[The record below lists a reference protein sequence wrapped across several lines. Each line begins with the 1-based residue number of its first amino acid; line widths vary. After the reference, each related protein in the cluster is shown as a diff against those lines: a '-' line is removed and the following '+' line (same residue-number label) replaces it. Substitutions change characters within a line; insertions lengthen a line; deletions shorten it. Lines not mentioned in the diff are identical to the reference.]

1 MRVDRQPRCRC
12 RVGPGR
18 FEVRARIERFAEPA
32 VLLLLAE
39 GPSHGYELAETLEDL
54 LDEGRVDFGNLYRLL
69 RSLEE
74 EGLVASTWSEEA
86 PGPQKRVYELT
97 GEGAALL
104 HAWATSL
111 RARSERIAALLARYE
126 AVEARIGA
134 RGDEE
139 HRGTHSGNAT
149 SSDTHDDT
157 SSDTGEEPR

>member
-1 MRVDRQPRCRC
+1 MMRIDRQPRCRC

-39 GPSHGYELAETLEDL
+39 GRSHGYQLAEDLEAL
-54 LDEGRVDFGNLYRLL
+54 LGEGRVDFGNLYRLL

-86 PGPQKRVYELT
+86 PGPQKRVYRLT

-104 HAWATSL
+104 DAWVASL
-111 RARSERIAALLARYE
+111 RARSERIGALLTRYE
-126 AVEARIGA
+126 ALGA
-134 RGDEE
+134 ANRLHGMPRGEIHQELD
-139 HRGTHSGNAT
+139 R
-149 SSDTHDDT
+149 SDQG
-157 SSDTGEEPR
+157 GEP

>member
-1 MRVDRQPRCRC
+1 MTMRVDRQPRCRC

-39 GPSHGYELAETLEDL
+39 GRSHGYQLADRLEEL

-69 RSLEE
+69 RALEE

-86 PGPQKRVYELT
+86 PGPQKRVYGLT

-104 HAWATSL
+104 DAWAASL
-111 RARSERIAALLARYE
+111 RARNERIGALLARYE
-126 AVEARIGA
+126 ALGA
-134 RGDEE
+134 PAQ
-139 HRGTHSGNAT
+139 HRDTRSGEMHQERDP
-149 SSDTHDDT
+149 SDDKG
-157 SSDTGEEPR
+157 GER

>member
-39 GPSHGYELAETLEDL
+39 GPSHGYRLADHLEELLG
-54 LDEGRVDFGNLYRLL
+54 EGRVDFGNLYRLL
-69 RSLEE
+69 RALEE
-74 EGLVASTWSEEA
+74 EGLVASRWSEEA

-104 HAWATSL
+104 DAWAASL
-111 RARSERIAALLARYE
+111 GARRERIVDLLARYE
-126 AVEARIGA
+126 ALEEALADVTSELADLGA
-134 RGDEE
+134 AR
-139 HRGTHSGNAT
+139 
-149 SSDTHDDT
+149 
-157 SSDTGEEPR
+157 P